1 MSKAATLLK
10 SATGDVATVTATLPR
25 SGITAR
31 CCGPGDMNRAGAT
44 PIPAGATTEPAPPPA
59 GVARLPAAE
68 NCRVTPNGMAP
79 QPSAP
84 PELALKKRTTPGT
97 MCCPL
102 ATATAGADAVATI
115 SAEARR
121 ITPCGMAPAMAGAV
135 PTVATR
141 KQFAGI
147 GVGNP
152 RGTSHGPTASAGPV
166 APPTGNAME
175 EAEYKR
181 VTPRYGDGDRW
192 TKACAGNE
200 GAEAGAPGKV
210 DPKGACPGTD
220 NGDEP
225 TATAEREEAA
235 REAAVMICTSSAA
248 PARSMCLAPGRM
260 ILHDDILTAGD
271 TARGPVA
278 ALKGATT
285 ADPMGTVQEAAAAG

>member
-1 MSKAATLLK
+1 
-10 SATGDVATVTATLPR
+10 
-25 SGITAR
+25 
-31 CCGPGDMNRAGAT
+31 
-44 PIPAGATTEPAPPPA
+44 
-59 GVARLPAAE
+59 
-68 NCRVTPNGMAP
+68 
-79 QPSAP
+79 
-84 PELALKKRTTPGT
+84 
-97 MCCPL
+97 
-102 ATATAGADAVATI
+102 
-115 SAEARR
+115 
-121 ITPCGMAPAMAGAV
+121 MAGAV

-192 TKACAGNE
+192 TKECAGSE
-200 GAEAGAPGKV
+200 GAEANAPGKV
-210 DPKGACPGTD
+210 DPKGS
-220 NGDEP
+220 GDEP
-225 TATAEREEAA
+225 TATAEAEEAA
-235 REAAVMICTSSAA
+235 REAAVMISSAA